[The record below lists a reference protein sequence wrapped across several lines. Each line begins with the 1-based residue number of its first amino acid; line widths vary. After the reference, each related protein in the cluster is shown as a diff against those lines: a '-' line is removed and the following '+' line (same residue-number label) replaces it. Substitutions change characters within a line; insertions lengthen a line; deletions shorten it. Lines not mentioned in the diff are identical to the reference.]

1 MATITPSSTDFPLA
15 RTVAHAGWSERH
27 TCCTQVPWHGCDVCM
42 GPPAGWNQTTLVD
55 RHCFGN
61 LPCVALRRWESTR
74 GMNQTPVTAL
84 LAKPGAPVGMHI
96 EAVTGIDARPLRDAR
111 RVLGYY
117 WEDADAVYCHLGGV
131 RPTNISASRG
141 DQTRQVLHIIR
152 NILEN
157 IGLDFCHVVRT
168 WFYNDHIVDWYAE
181 FNEART
187 GFFRQRKIS
196 VLPASTGIGVANA
209 GGSALVAKLIAV
221 KPKTHR
227 VTIRRVDSPLQCEA
241 SRYGSS
247 FSRAMEVADSKSRVL
262 YISGTA
268 SIEPGGRTVHVGDT
282 AKQIE
287 KTMEVVNALLK
298 HDGMC
303 LSDTTRAI
311 AYFRHQ
317 EDMGLWHEYMQN
329 RELPRFPVNV
339 VQCDIC
345 RADLLF
351 EIELDAAATVCPFSA
366 EVN

>member
-1 MATITPSSTDFPLA
+1 M
-15 RTVAHAGWSERH
+15 
-27 TCCTQVPWHGCDVCM
+27 
-42 GPPAGWNQTTLVD
+42 PAGASDILAARRFHGTAAMCAWGRRPAGIRPLWLTGIVLEIFRAWPYAD
-55 RHCFGN
+55 GN
-61 LPCVALRRWESTR
+61 RR

-209 GGSALVAKLIAV
+209 GGSTSGQ
-221 KPKTHR
+221 THR
-227 VTIRRVDSPLQCEA
+227 RETENPPRHDPACRFTAAMRGVPLWQL
-241 SRYGSS
+241 
-247 FSRAMEVADSKSRVL
+247 V
-262 YISGTA
+262 
-268 SIEPGGRTVHVGDT
+268 
-282 AKQIE
+282 
-287 KTMEVVNALLK
+287 
-298 HDGMC
+298 
-303 LSDTTRAI
+303 
-311 AYFRHQ
+311 
-317 EDMGLWHEYMQN
+317 
-329 RELPRFPVNV
+329 
-339 VQCDIC
+339 
-345 RADLLF
+345 
-351 EIELDAAATVCPFSA
+351 
-366 EVN
+366 